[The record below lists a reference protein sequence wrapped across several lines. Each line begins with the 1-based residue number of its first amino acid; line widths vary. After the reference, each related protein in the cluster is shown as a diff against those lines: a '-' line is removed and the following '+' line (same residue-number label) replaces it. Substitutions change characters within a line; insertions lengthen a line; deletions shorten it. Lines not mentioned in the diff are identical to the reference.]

1 MKADTPGGKGV
12 EAASSALNTG
22 KPNVKCA
29 ASCVMATGQKILDR
43 RL

>member
-1 MKADTPGGKGV
+1 MKTDTPGGKGV

-22 KPNVKCA
+22 KPNAKCA
-29 ASCVMATGQKILDR
+29 ASCVIATGQKVLDR